1 MPLNRDLQAKIQTA
15 NQHYE
20 ALHRGEH
27 DRHTFGFRFFS
38 QKMQAV
44 VSGGKFVSKLT
55 ANVANSRNGLKL
67 MDYKRFGESV
77 RAGEAELEA
86 LRQTILKMRAEGQG
100 MGAIQDRFRGTA
112 LDGLDEAALDKF
124 CAADTLEK
132 KVTWAVATF

>member
-1 MPLNRDLQAKIQTA
+1 
-15 NQHYE
+15 
-20 ALHRGEH
+20 
-27 DRHTFGFRFFS
+27 
-38 QKMQAV
+38 MQAV

-67 MDYKRFGESV
+67 MDYKKFGESV

-100 MGAIQDRFRGTA
+100 MGAIQDKFRGTA

-132 KVTWAVATF
+132 KVGYSLTILERPTASKKPEMVPALRSCCWRGESGMLEL

>member
-15 NQHYE
+15 NEHYE

-27 DRHTFGFRFFS
+27 DRETFRL
-38 QKMQAV
+38 AV

-67 MDYKRFGESV
+67 MDYKKFGESV

-100 MGAIQDRFRGTA
+100 MGAIQDKFRGTA

-132 KVTWAVATF
+132 KVAWAVATF